1 MSTSRNDR
9 DEQRFHDSDDE
20 LKNAKSFDEA
30 REIIKAR
37 LKYLRSDINF
47 RSPLEEAL
55 TNELDTAHD
64 DRQHKLMDI
73 YARFCSPC
81 KVEDYNSDPKEQS
94 DMNDIMI
101 DFSEGYDKF
110 IRAMEEELICITAR
124 RRKAT
129 ELMTKLLSIK
139 YPYSKVM
146 YLCYYKNM
154 RDSEIRE
161 KFFMSKSSYYRV
173 KNIGLDM
180 ITKMY
185 YPGNSERDNKK

>member
-1 MSTSRNDR
+1 
-9 DEQRFHDSDDE
+9 
-20 LKNAKSFDEA
+20 
-30 REIIKAR
+30 
-37 LKYLRSDINF
+37 
-47 RSPLEEAL
+47 
-55 TNELDTAHD
+55 
-64 DRQHKLMDI
+64 
-73 YARFCSPC
+73 
-81 KVEDYNSDPKEQS
+81 
-94 DMNDIMI
+94 
-101 DFSEGYDKF
+101 
-110 IRAMEEELICITAR
+110 
-124 RRKAT
+124 
-129 ELMTKLLSIK
+129 MTKLLSIK